1 MDEADAYFESSVV
14 RTARL
19 VGLPES
25 VREAREAAL
34 GLAGFGLA
42 YPVVI
47 GLIAGDEA
55 ARSAAVQ
62 FCCSWVLGVAVLVF
76 GRGPLV
82 RRVAIASV
90 MLQSLAVLRIQV
102 EAVPDL
108 ARLVVVVFTLGAS
121 AMIVYQL
128 WRSEAKAWF
137 DVRVADAE
145 W

>member
-1 MDEADAYFESSVV
+1 MDEAEAYFESSAV
-14 RTARL
+14 RTARP

-42 YPVVI
+42 YPVVM

-55 ARSAAVQ
+55 ARSATLQ
-62 FCCSWVLGVAVLVF
+62 FGCSWVLGLAVLVL
-76 GRGPLV
+76 GRGSRV
-82 RRVAIASV
+82 RRVAIVSAAV
-90 MLQSLAVLRIQV
+90 QCVAVLRIHV

-108 ARLVVVVFTLGAS
+108 AGLIVVLFALGAS
-121 AMIVYQL
+121 ATIVYQL
-128 WRSEAKAWF
+128 WRPEAKAWF
-137 DVRVADAE
+137 DIRVTDAE